1 MDSIAFEIRIWIT
14 IELLL
19 HSYLDYGYLDKVIFE
34 LVFVFEFLRS
44 WSPLGLSISIG
55 IAIGLSIVIC
65 LSFEFLG
72 LVFNVE
78 GMNKATENY
87 YPNFLLYFLN

>member
-19 HSYLDYGYLDKVIFE
+19 HSYLNYGYLDKFIFE

-44 WSPLGLSISIG
+44 
-55 IAIGLSIVIC
+55 
-65 LSFEFLG
+65 
-72 LVFNVE
+72 
-78 GMNKATENY
+78 
-87 YPNFLLYFLN
+87 